1 MDEAEKNEKKL
12 TDEQMA
18 QIRKAQESAS
28 RFCDAMRE
36 ELYSSKAYPAKSLH

>member
-12 TDEQMA
+12 TDEQMV
-18 QIRKAQESAS
+18 RKTQESAS